1 MNKPTKQTGGYN
13 SGAPALPAGTT
24 PAAVGAPVNRLR
36 SDPDF
41 AEFPGV
47 PLEDRILNVRIQY
60 AAMRNL
66 RAALAVGSGEVLGL
80 LLGSYSLQTLSIE
93 GYEPVLLAGQNPDFA
108 WLRAAV
114 GRFTGGAPGLIGL
127 FRTQLAGPPEM
138 TQADCEVIRRHL
150 PNLSEN
156 GGFFVVIE
164 TPRSNP
170 WSATLFALDSAGMPT
185 PGNSMLQFP
194 FNENLLR
201 KTFSSDF
208 VPEFELQRPREIPAP
223 TSPSLDVAKRL
234 SGISVDV
241 NSSRLWMVG
250 GLCAV
255 GLAVIGLLY
264 NRQYQFSGRTRAEAG
279 GVASYQPLGL
289 KVARSGNDFEVSW
302 DRTASAVLLASDGT
316 LTIRD
321 GQITKIVNL
330 DPTQLREGRILY
342 SPLFRELTVRFEV
355 LDNQRRMGG
364 ESVQVLG
371 WDTSPSSGLLSTDLS
386 LPAGS
391 AMQRS
396 ESLAQLPA
404 VAPMAA
410 RGGKDF
416 AGLAVNHSEPR
427 ISQAPNLFDKQSQL
441 PRPSAVAK
449 APEAKAIIAEA
460 PQKAVPDP
468 TPAVATPVQAPAR
481 TAEPPALRPEPP
493 AAPVP
498 PPSAASPVVAVAA
511 PRPTISQPAAS
522 QPPISQPPIS
532 QPPASQPVASQPVA
546 APQSVAAQPV
556 AAQPFSVTSNLQAAK
571 LIKMVTP
578 VYPSIARTTR
588 IQGTVRFNANI
599 GSDGRIRKLQFI
611 AGPSVLVSAAADA
624 VKQWI
629 YKPTLLNGQPIE
641 INTNIDVAFAL
652 NSK

>member
-1 MNKPTKQTGGYN
+1 MSKPTNQTAGFNPGN
-13 SGAPALPAGTT
+13 PALPAGSLH
-24 PAAVGAPVNRLR
+24 AGVGASINRLR

-47 PLEDRILNVRIQY
+47 PFEDHILNVRIQY

-80 LLGSYSLQTLSIE
+80 LLGSQSSQTLSIE

-108 WLRAAV
+108 WLRAAI

-138 TQADCEVIRRHL
+138 TRADCDVIRRHL

-170 WSATLFALDSAGMPT
+170 WSATLFALDSTGMPA

-194 FNENLLR
+194 FHENLLR
-201 KTFSSDF
+201 KTFSNDF
-208 VPEFELQRPREIPAP
+208 VPEFELQRPKEIPAS
-223 TSPSLDVAKRL
+223 TSSSLDVAKRFN
-234 SGISVDV
+234 GIGGDV

-250 GLCAV
+250 ASCIL
-255 GLAVIGLLY
+255 GLAGIGFLY
-264 NRQYQFSGRTRAEAG
+264 SMRHPFFGGTRAGAG
-279 GVASYQPLGL
+279 DIASYQPLGL
-289 KVARSGNDFEVSW
+289 RVVRIGTDFEVSW
-302 DRTASAVLLASDGT
+302 DRTANAVLLASDGT

-342 SPLFRELTVRFEV
+342 APLFRELTVRLEV
-355 LDNQRRMGG
+355 SDNQRRSAG

-371 WDTSPSSGLLSTDLS
+371 WDTNQPSGALSADLS

-391 AMQRS
+391 AMQRAQ
-396 ESLAQLPA
+396 SLAPLPA
-404 VAPMAA
+404 VAPTAA
-410 RGGKDF
+410 RGGYV
-416 AGLAVNHSEPR
+416 AGPVANQLGTNHVEPR
-427 ISQAPNLFDKQSQL
+427 VSPAPNLFAKQNQF
-441 PRPSAVAK
+441 PQPSAVPK
-449 APEAKAIIAEA
+449 APEVKPTIAA
-460 PQKAVPDP
+460 PQNAAPQP
-468 TPAVATPVQAPAR
+468 TPVVATPVQAPAR
-481 TAEPPALRPEPP
+481 TPEPAAVRPESP
-493 AAPVP
+493 AAPVSL
-498 PPSAASPVVAVAA
+498 PSAAPPVVAVAA
-511 PRPTISQPAAS
+511 PRPAISQPVAPQPVATQPAPSQPVATQPVAIQRAAS
-522 QPPISQPPIS
+522 QPVTSQPIG
-532 QPPASQPVASQPVA
+532 
-546 APQSVAAQPV
+546 
-556 AAQPFSVTSNLQAAK
+556 VTSNLQAAK

-578 VYPSIARTTR
+578 VYPSLARATR

-599 GSDGRIRKLQFI
+599 GSDGRIRKLQYI
-611 AGPSVLVSAAADA
+611 AGPSVLVSAASDA

-629 YKPTLLNGQPIE
+629 YQPTLLDGQAIE